1 MLENLWRIKM
11 SNESILGSWFRYFP
25 DNYLW
30 SQLFSASLNI
40 VAMGGAN
47 FQEIDQV
54 GRRLQGKVGDGNAWR
69 EAWEWMADK
78 TLEFAK
84 IEEAA
89 GHHKTAA
96 EAYLRSSIYRYK
108 SEPFTPPTDETKF
121 ESYQKLLPHFEKG
134 MKHRVPGFEKVEVPY
149 DDSSLSAYWLP
160 PSNPTGNDPVVVF
173 FDGLDASKEITV
185 LWGALSLIERG
196 IGVLC
201 VDGPGQGE
209 TLRLKKIPSRHDYE
223 VAGTAAYDYI
233 SKRPGVDKS
242 RVGIMAMSF
251 GGYYA
256 PRIAAFEH
264 RYAACL
270 AWGAHFD
277 YHEVW
282 VKRRKVL
289 EAGGTVAS
297 SAIWQLP
304 WVLGRPDMDSAMEKC
319 ARYKLAG
326 VAEKIKMPIMII
338 HGKDDN
344 IVPVIQAERLF
355 EACGSKDKE
364 LKIFTVEDGGSQH
377 CIFDNL
383 PMISNFISDWWM
395 DKLIGK
401 A

>member
-1 MLENLWRIKM
+1 M
-11 SNESILGSWFRYFP
+11 SNEKILGAWFRYFP
-25 DNYLW
+25 DHYLW
-30 SQLFSASLNI
+30 SQLMNSSLNLI
-40 VAMGGAN
+40 AMGGGN
-47 FQEIDQV
+47 LQELDQI
-54 GRRLQGKVGDGNAWR
+54 GRRLEGRVGDGKAWR

-78 TLEFAK
+78 TLAIAEA
-84 IEEAA
+84 EAA
-89 GHHKTAA
+89 KGHKKTAA
-96 EAYLRSSIYRYK
+96 DAYIRSAVYRYK
-108 SEPFTPPTDETKF
+108 SEPFTPPTDKSKF
-121 ESYQKLLPHFEKG
+121 AAYRKLLPHFETG
-134 MKHRVPGFEKVEVPY
+134 MKYRVPGFEKVEVPY
-149 DDSSLSAYWLP
+149 EDSSLAAYWLP
-160 PSNPTGNDPVVVF
+160 PNNPTGNDPVVVF

-185 LWGALSLIERG
+185 LWGALDLVQRG

-209 TLRLKKIPSRHDYE
+209 TLRLKKIPSRHDYD

-233 SKRPGVDKS
+233 SKRPGVDAS

-282 VKRRKVL
+282 VHRRKVL
-289 EAGGTVAS
+289 ESGGTVAS

-304 WVLGRPDMDSAMEKC
+304 WVLGKPDMDSAMEKC
-319 ARYKLAG
+319 ANYKLAG
-326 VAEKIKMPIMII
+326 VAEKIRMPIMII

-344 IVPVIQAERLF
+344 IVPVVQAERLYA
-355 EACGSKDKE
+355 ACGSKDKE

-383 PMISNFISDWWM
+383 PMISNFIADWWM
-395 DKLIGK
+395 DRLVRR

>member
-1 MLENLWRIKM
+1 
-11 SNESILGSWFRYFP
+11 
-25 DNYLW
+25 
-30 SQLFSASLNI
+30 
-40 VAMGGAN
+40 
-47 FQEIDQV
+47 
-54 GRRLQGKVGDGNAWR
+54 
-69 EAWEWMADK
+69 
-78 TLEFAK
+78 
-84 IEEAA
+84 
-89 GHHKTAA
+89 
-96 EAYLRSSIYRYK
+96 
-108 SEPFTPPTDETKF
+108 
-121 ESYQKLLPHFEKG
+121 
-134 MKHRVPGFEKVEVPY
+134 
-149 DDSSLSAYWLP
+149 
-160 PSNPTGNDPVVVF
+160 
-173 FDGLDASKEITV
+173 
-185 LWGALSLIERG
+185 
-196 IGVLC
+196 
-201 VDGPGQGE
+201 
-209 TLRLKKIPSRHDYE
+209 LRLKKIPSRHDYE
-223 VAGTAAYDYI
+223 VAGTAAYEYI
-233 SKRPGVDKS
+233 SERPGVDKS
-242 RVGIMAMSF
+242 RIGIMAMSF

-326 VAEKIKMPIMII
+326 IAEKIKMPIMIV

-344 IVPVIQAERLF
+344 IVPVVQAERLF

-377 CIFDNL
+377 CVFDNL
-383 PMISNFISDWWM
+383 PMISDFISDWWM

-401 A
+401 V